1 MLRLLMLRVGMIC
14 LSPRLLTLALALFR
28 GIFVSL
34 KRFVK
39 DPQEVLDYTIDW
51 SQWLVSGDYITAVTA
66 TAPTGIVITSPSA
79 ASIIGS
85 GVNATATKVWVSG
98 GTAGTSYDIA
108 LRVTTNGTRQGER
121 SITIQVKD
129 L

>member
-1 MLRLLMLRVGMIC
+1 
-14 LSPRLLTLALALFR
+14 
-28 GIFVSL
+28 VSL

-51 SQWLVSGDYITAVTA
+51 SEWLVAGDTINAVTVTTPAGISTTTGGTPA
-66 TAPTGIVITSPSA
+66 TPAAPSFTT
-79 ASIIGS
+79 
-85 GVNATATKVWVSG
+85 TTTKIWVAG
-98 GTAGTSYDIA
+98 GTAGASYDIA
-108 LRVTTNGTRQGER
+108 CRVTTVGTRQGER